1 MSASAAAEQGRA
13 CVLFQRP
20 GGGALRA
27 FLCSGR
33 AGVAAVFLALRLFAR
48 RLRPG
53 TGGRH
58 FFGGKGRGGVPFRFT
73 GVSFLPMG
81 RKGLLFPPGVV

>member
-1 MSASAAAEQGRA
+1 MRTFLAAVREEATAFSAAVR
-13 CVLFQRP
+13 R
-20 GGGALRA
+20 ALRA

-33 AGVAAVFLALRLFAR
+33 AGAAAVFLALHPCVC

>member
-1 MSASAAAEQGRA
+1 MREEATAFSAAVR
-13 CVLFQRP
+13 R
-20 GGGALRA
+20 ALRA

-33 AGVAAVFLALRLFAR
+33 AGVAAVFLALHPCVC

-58 FFGGKGRGGVPFRFT
+58 FFGGKGRSGVPFFADGAEGFT
-73 GVSFLPMG
+73 FSAGCGIVNREYSSAA
-81 RKGLLFPPGVV
+81 K

>member
-1 MSASAAAEQGRA
+1 M
-13 CVLFQRP
+13 P
-20 GGGALRA
+20 
-27 FLCSGR
+27 
-33 AGVAAVFLALRLFAR
+33 RLFAR